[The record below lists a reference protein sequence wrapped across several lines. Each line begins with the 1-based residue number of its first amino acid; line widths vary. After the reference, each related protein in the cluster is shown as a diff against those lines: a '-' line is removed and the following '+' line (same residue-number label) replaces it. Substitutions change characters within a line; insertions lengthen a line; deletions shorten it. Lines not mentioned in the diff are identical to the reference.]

1 MDESLN
7 PVMIDP
13 RDIRNMS
20 TWVFLKCVRENAS
33 GGMVTKG
40 ISNSVNWL
48 TAGDTVYP
56 GPARKYYIHPLHLVL
71 LDSTAW
77 RLILFEKYS
86 TENELL
92 ESPHLGVS
100 SNPPA
105 TCQASRVVL
114 STFKDGLTHVRS
126 REMLHFHFPDPKEKL
141 LILNSSSHD
150 GGGNLRWNPGD

>member
-13 RDIRNMS
+13 RGIRNMF

-33 GGMVTKG
+33 GGMATKG
-40 ISNSVNWL
+40 ISNPVNWL
-48 TAGDTVYP
+48 TAGDTVHP

-71 LDSTAW
+71 LDSTVW

-86 TENELL
+86 TENEILQ
-92 ESPHLGVS
+92 SPHLGVS

-105 TCQASRVVL
+105 SCQAHGQFYQPSKMDSLMSDLGRCSISISL
-114 STFKDGLTHVRS
+114 I
-126 REMLHFHFPDPKEKL
+126 PKK
-141 LILNSSSHD
+141 SC
-150 GGGNLRWNPGD
+150 